1 MRIGIVSGVRAEL
14 AALLPHAP
22 RTTLGGAPLPV
33 ERIET
38 ADHALFLA
46 CAGIGK
52 VAAATAAATLVH
64 AYGAEHLLVIGTAGS
79 LGAVGRGPFLI
90 TEAVQADFGAMR
102 DERLTHYTAG
112 CWPIGPARVEAFRA
126 ADLPDLGL
134 PHARIATSD
143 LFVECG
149 VHAARVRDAFGA
161 TLVDMETA
169 AVAQTAAL
177 LGIPWAAIKA
187 TTDDADG
194 ASAGDF
200 TANLAASARAAAHA
214 AERLIATL

>member
-33 ERIET
+33 DRIET

-64 AYGAEHLLVIGTAGS
+64 THGAEHLLVIGTAGS

-112 CWPIGPARVEAFRA
+112 CWPIASPTTASGPGAGPTTGRWSWRGWSCSRTPAASSPGRATGRSEFGKGTSRRA
-126 ADLPDLGL
+126 A
-134 PHARIATSD
+134 
-143 LFVECG
+143 E
-149 VHAARVRDAFGA
+149 
-161 TLVDMETA
+161 
-169 AVAQTAAL
+169 AQR
-177 LGIPWAAIKA
+177 GRE
-187 TTDDADG
+187 D
-194 ASAGDF
+194 
-200 TANLAASARAAAHA
+200 R
-214 AERLIATL
+214 ER